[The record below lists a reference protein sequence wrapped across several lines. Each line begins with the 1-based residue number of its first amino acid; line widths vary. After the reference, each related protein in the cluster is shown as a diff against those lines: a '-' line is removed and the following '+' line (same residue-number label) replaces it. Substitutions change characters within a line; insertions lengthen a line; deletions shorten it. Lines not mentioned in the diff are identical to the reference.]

1 MKWQMNVYLDRM
13 ARVLDRVALL
23 RHIPSFLQRL
33 MYTVVP
39 LKLAAADCPRNQ
51 ALCKRAVIVSTV
63 NTLTRVL
70 YLACFVIFFL
80 PFSEP
85 AFTATRAAA
94 IKISRGGRKVTRPK
108 WREHLWTASVLKGV
122 PRRRRSGEFKAS
134 LDTNVDAGHRAVSCW
149 TRPADVLT

>member
-1 MKWQMNVYLDRM
+1 MKWKMNVYLDRM

-23 RHIPSFLQRL
+23 RYIPSFLQRL

-80 PFSEP
+80 LFQSPLLLP
-85 AFTATRAAA
+85 LVLRQL
-94 IKISRGGRKVTRPK
+94 KLVGG
-108 WREHLWTASVLKGV
+108 
-122 PRRRRSGEFKAS
+122 
-134 LDTNVDAGHRAVSCW
+134 AV
-149 TRPADVLT
+149 R